1 MNTRQRR
8 EAKIVKGGSVCSCH
22 EYPKRRI
29 VNALFK
35 ERESCIRESGL
46 MKVTRVEFAGAAAQ
60 PGGYPKLPHPE
71 IAFAGRSNV
80 GKSSLINRLLDRP
93 IARTSAT
100 PGRTRQLNFFVVN
113 NKLTFV
119 DLPGYG
125 YAQVSK
131 QAREQWRKLVE
142 DYLTHSR
149 NLRGVVIIVDIRRGL
164 EEEEEALGNFLSYH
178 QRPFLLVATK
188 CDKLKHGQLEL
199 QSKTLAAR
207 VEGHPLLRFS
217 AQDGSGKEELW
228 QALLAFASSKT
239 LVSLSYA

>member
-1 MNTRQRR
+1 M
-8 EAKIVKGGSVCSCH
+8 KISS
-22 EYPKRRI
+22 
-29 VNALFK
+29 
-35 ERESCIRESGL
+35 
-46 MKVTRVEFAGAAAQ
+46 VEFAGAAAQ

-80 GKSSLINRLLDRP
+80 GKSSLINRLLDRQ
-93 IARTSAT
+93 IARTSST

-113 NKLTFV
+113 NTLTFV

-131 QAREQWRKLVE
+131 QERGQWPKLIE
-142 DYLTHSR
+142 EYLIHSR

-164 EEEEEALGNFLSYH
+164 EEEEEALCDFLSYH

-188 CDKLKHGQLEL
+188 CDKLKRAQVE
-199 QSKTLAAR
+199 QQRKTLAAR
-207 VEGHPLLRFS
+207 LDGHPLLLFS

-228 QALLAFASSKT
+228 DELLAVISHKPSSPRDH
-239 LVSLSYA
+239 A